1 MRPRLDVV
9 ALIVG
14 VLLVGVAG
22 CALWY
27 TYTERIS
34 WQLLRVAAPLTLV
47 VIGVLGLSLSRNR
60 Q

>member
-1 MRPRLDVV
+1 MRRLDVV
-9 ALIVG
+9 ALIAG
-14 VLLVGVAG
+14 VLLTGIAA

-27 TYTERIS
+27 TYTERID

-47 VIGVLGLSLSRNR
+47 VVGVIGLSLSRNR